1 MTDDLAEAL
10 PRLDGA
16 KDWKREGPGLKVYP
30 VEQLSP
36 SAEGLEEKESV

>member
-16 KDWKREGPGLKVYP
+16 KDWKREGPGLKLYP
-30 VEQLSP
+30 VEQLP
-36 SAEGLEEKESV
+36 PAVEGLDENESV

>member
-10 PRLDGA
+10 PRLDGV
-16 KDWKREGPGLKVYP
+16 KDWKCEGPGLKLYP

-36 SAEGLEEKESV
+36 PVEGLEENESV